1 MELVEKQVGYDS
13 IGLFEKVP
21 YSVVEATRSKKDK
34 WKQRCWA
41 SSFVYVNFPNHEL
54 RSQAY
59 KSIQAT
65 THSHTHK
72 KKIKEF
78 CALYIIQSLLRWTE
92 TINVKVL
99 KANHQKSQFS
109 NSIF

>member
-1 MELVEKQVGYDS
+1 MELVEKQGGCDN
-13 IGLFEKVP
+13 IGLLENVP
-21 YSVVEATRSKKDK
+21 YSVVETTRSKKDK

-41 SSFVYVNFPNHEL
+41 PFFVYVNFPNHEL
-54 RSQAY
+54 RSHAY

-65 THSHTHK
+65 THSHTY

-109 NSIF
+109 NCIF